1 MIMFLDS
8 VNILSETLNKNN
20 FVKISHIQYTEDTT
34 TTPKVMS
41 THIPTNRPTY
51 KEWVEEMRVN
61 ELSWSHSPD
70 GRDRAVEIMSRV
82 GNVEHILTPFERITG
97 IRWN

>member
-8 VNILSETLNKNN
+8 VNILSETLTKNN
-20 FVKISHIQYTEDTT
+20 LVKISHIQYTEN
-34 TTPKVMS
+34 TPKVMS
-41 THIPTNRPTY
+41 THIPTDRPTY
-51 KEWVEEMRVN
+51 KEWVNEMRIN
-61 ELSWSHSPD
+61 ELSWAHTPE

-97 IRWN
+97 IRWH